1 MPMEDL
7 RLIKELR
14 LKLGITQQQLARA
27 AGVSQSL
34 LAKIE
39 AGKVEPTYSKAL
51 RIIQA
56 IKGMQCQKE
65 KKAKDIM
72 HCGVEIA
79 YVGQPLHQAIS
90 KMRKKNISQL
100 AVSDGKKI
108 IGSLSE
114 QGIVKRLSSGQDLSS
129 AKVADVMDE
138 AFPTVLPDAPIS
150 SITPLLQHYPA
161 VLVLKKGEVIG
172 IITKADILKAL

>member
-1 MPMEDL
+1 MEDL

-14 LKLGITQQQLARA
+14 LKLGITQQQLSKA

-51 RIIQA
+51 RIIHA
-56 IKGMQCQKE
+56 IRGMQRQKE

-79 YVGQPLHQAIS
+79 YVSQPLHQAIS

-108 IGSLSE
+108 IGSISE
-114 QGIVKRLSSGQDLSS
+114 QGLVKRFSAGQNLSG

-138 AFPTVLPDAPIS
+138 AFPSVLPDAPIS
-150 SITPLLQHYPA
+150 SIVPLLQYYPA
-161 VLVLKKGEVIG
+161 VLVLEKGEVVG
-172 IITKADILKAL
+172 IITKADLLKTL